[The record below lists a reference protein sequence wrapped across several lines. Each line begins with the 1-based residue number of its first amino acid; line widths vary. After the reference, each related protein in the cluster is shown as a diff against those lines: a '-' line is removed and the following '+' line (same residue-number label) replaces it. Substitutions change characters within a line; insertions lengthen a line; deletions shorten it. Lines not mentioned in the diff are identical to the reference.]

1 MNSEHIR
8 LACIGCGRIA
18 QDHLDAISMIETAS
32 IVGVVDINIDVAQ
45 SVANQFEC
53 DSFTSHMDLF
63 KNCDI
68 DAVLICTPPV
78 THSEITSYFLDRGI
92 HVLCEK
98 PLATNTKDGEK
109 MWKKARDADVICMM
123 ATKFRF
129 VEDIIKAKGIIES
142 GKLGNIL
149 FFENTFSS
157 YVDMS
162 KRWNSQPE
170 ISGGG
175 VLIDNGTHSLD
186 IAKFLLGGVDSI
198 QAVNGAQ
205 IQNISVED
213 SVKVFFKSIGE
224 VLGSI
229 DLSWSINKNIKDYVS
244 IYGTEGSLS
253 IGWSQ
258 SHYIIRDQ
266 SEKVQ
271 FGSGY
276 NKRDAFLKQHRH
288 FIDCVRGVSKPIISM
303 EDGVNSIKMI
313 SSAYKSMIEKKWI
326 KI

>member
-1 MNSEHIR
+1 MSAEHIR

-18 QDHLDAISMIETAS
+18 QDHLAAISIIEKVS
-32 IVGVVDINIDVAQ
+32 IIGVVDINKEVVQ
-45 SVANQFEC
+45 SVSAQFKC
-53 DSFTSHMDLF
+53 DAFTSYRDLF

-68 DAVLICTPPV
+68 DAVLICTPPA
-78 THSEITSYFLDRGI
+78 THSEIALYFLDQGI

-98 PLATNTKDGEK
+98 PLAINIKEGEK
-109 MWKKARDADVICMM
+109 MRKKAVDAELICMM

-129 VEDIIKAKGIIES
+129 VDDIIQAKGIIES

-157 YVDMS
+157 YVDMRD
-162 KRWNSQPE
+162 RWNSQVE
-170 ISGGG
+170 IAGGG

-186 IAKFLLGGVDSI
+186 IAKFLLGGIDSI
-198 QAVNGAQ
+198 QAINGTQ

-213 SVKVFFKSIGE
+213 NVKVFFKSSGG

-229 DLSWSINKNIKDYVS
+229 DLSWSINKHIDDYIS

-253 IGWSQ
+253 IGWNSSYYINRGQ
-258 SHYIIRDQ
+258 SKKI
-266 SEKVQ
+266 Q

-276 NKRDAFLKQHRH
+276 NKREAFLKQHRH
-288 FIDCVRGVSKPIISM
+288 FIDCIRGVSNPIISM

-313 SSAYKSMIEKKWI
+313 SSAYKSMNENKWI
-326 KI
+326 KL

>member
-1 MNSEHIR
+1 MKSEHIR

-18 QDHLDAISMIETAS
+18 QDHLYAITTIETAS
-32 IVGVVDINIDVAQ
+32 IVGVVDTKIDVVQ

-53 DSFTSHMDLF
+53 ESFTSYTDLF

-68 DAVLICTPPV
+68 DAVLICTPPA
-78 THSEITSYFLDRGI
+78 THSEITSYFLDQGI

-98 PLATNTKDGEK
+98 PLAINVEEGKN
-109 MWKKARDADVICMM
+109 MWKKARDAGVICMM

-129 VEDIIKAKGIIES
+129 VEDIIRAKGIIES

-149 FFENTFSS
+149 FFENTLSS
-157 YVDMS
+157 YVDMR
-162 KRWNSQPE
+162 KRWNSQSE

-186 IAKFLLGGVDSI
+186 IAKFLLGGIDSV
-198 QAVNGAQ
+198 QAVRGAQ
-205 IQNISVED
+205 IQKFSVED
-213 SVKVFFKSIGE
+213 NVKVFFKSNSE

-229 DLSWSINKNIKDYVS
+229 DLSWSINKPIDDYVS

-253 IGWSQ
+253 IGWNQ
-258 SHYIIRDQ
+258 SHYIIRGQ

-276 NKRDAFLKQHRH
+276 NKREAFMKQHRH
-288 FIDCVRGVSKPIISM
+288 FIDCVKGVSKPIISM

-313 SSAYKSMIEKKWI
+313 SSAYKSMNEKKWI
-326 KI
+326 KL

>member
-1 MNSEHIR
+1 MNSKRIR

-18 QDHLDAISMIETAS
+18 QDHLDAISMIKTAK
-32 IVGVVDINIDVAQ
+32 IVSVVDINTDVVE
-45 SVANQFEC
+45 SVANQFKC
-53 DSFTSHMDLF
+53 DSFSSYTDLF
-63 KNCDI
+63 DKSDI
-68 DAVLICTPPV
+68 DAVLICTPPD
-78 THSEITSYFLDRGI
+78 THTEIISYFLDRGI

-109 MWKKARDADVICMM
+109 IWKKAKDANVICMM

-162 KRWNSQPE
+162 KRWNAQPK

-186 IAKFLLGGVDSI
+186 IAKFLLGGIDSI
-198 QAVNGAQ
+198 QVVQGAQ

-229 DLSWSINKNIKDYVS
+229 DLSWSINKNI
-244 IYGTEGSLS
+244 E
-253 IGWSQ
+253 
-258 SHYIIRDQ
+258 R
-266 SEKVQ
+266 
-271 FGSGY
+271 
-276 NKRDAFLKQHRH
+276 
-288 FIDCVRGVSKPIISM
+288 SM
-303 EDGVNSIKMI
+303 ASVILIM
-313 SSAYKSMIEKKWI
+313 
-326 KI
+326 